1 MHQAMLLKPFK
12 RLPLAGDV
20 NSYTQATIP
29 GASGDQLNPSLSGT
43 FSSHHRR
50 SSPAQRAGP
59 GQDVIIRFSPLDA
72 HIVEA
77 QGPFEILE
85 QGKNYIKIHTA
96 QQGKGYIRLCHN
108 GQCRSTEIT
117 VGGVDE
123 CCAIDAFF
131 YPRYKIVYK
140 TSCQAGIVFSAFQ
153 GLKLQD
159 AGG

>member
-1 MHQAMLLKPFK
+1 M
-12 RLPLAGDV
+12 
-20 NSYTQATIP
+20 
-29 GASGDQLNPSLSGT
+29 
-43 FSSHHRR
+43 
-50 SSPAQRAGP
+50 
-59 GQDVIIRFSPLDA
+59 
-72 HIVEA
+72 EA